1 MITTSTTDREWQNLA
16 VDRFME
22 MFQSEDGDFGAIAR
36 LSQVLSDGDSLQHIV
51 DRLSRFPQCQ
61 QAFQTRPCLG
71 NLNFVEL
78 EQLPADTLGHNYA
91 VQMLK
96 MGIMPLQIP
105 EVDSDVK
112 YLSAHITETHDLWHV
127 VTGFDTDILGE
138 IQLESFY
145 MAQLEAS
152 RFWLA
157 LITKNL
163 LKKVIGDIESSNDYL
178 DAIVRGYRMGK
189 HAQPLFGIN
198 WKEIW
203 ETPLADIRTQL
214 NIKNWDI

>member
-1 MITTSTTDREWQNLA
+1 
-16 VDRFME
+16 
-22 MFQSEDGDFGAIAR
+22 
-36 LSQVLSDGDSLQHIV
+36 
-51 DRLSRFPQCQ
+51 
-61 QAFQTRPCLG
+61 
-71 NLNFVEL
+71 
-78 EQLPADTLGHNYA
+78 
-91 VQMLK
+91 MLK

-138 IQLESFY
+138 IQLEAFY